1 MNKDDKGKTSK
12 RNHSPIACV
21 AGGIVGEREC
31 RLRHQNFISRVV
43 IIPPATQ
50 ANSPIHDCVL
60 NKMVEKHK

>member
-31 RLRHQNFISRVV
+31 RLRHQNFISRAV

>member
-1 MNKDDKGKTSK
+1 MIKGKRQSGID
-12 RNHSPIACV
+12 SPIACV

>member
-1 MNKDDKGKTSK
+1 MIKGICQ
-12 RNHSPIACV
+12 NGIDSPIACV

-31 RLRHQNFISRVV
+31 RLRHQNFISRAV